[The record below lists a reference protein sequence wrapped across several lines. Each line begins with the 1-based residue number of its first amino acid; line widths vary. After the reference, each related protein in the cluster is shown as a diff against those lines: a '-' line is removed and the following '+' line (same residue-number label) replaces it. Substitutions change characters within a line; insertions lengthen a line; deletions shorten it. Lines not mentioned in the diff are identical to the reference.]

1 MKFNQTSEKL
11 TLTDGRLTQAV
22 GEDQLLFPD
31 ERKARWRK
39 LLLSLNSKLEKLA
52 QMNNRLFQT
61 TIHFDEKKQSS
72 DDPNLN
78 LLSQEGSLSESD
90 ALTEPVLVY
99 QLSWL
104 LDFLK
109 DLYGFEEW
117 GMFLLD
123 DGGDSRGDLERLF
136 ASSGASEEFV
146 GEIEAAWVRG
156 EIDPAVTQKRITVL
170 TAKRKGSFLI
180 IPFTILDG
188 KVGFWAA
195 YFKQNTLP
203 QRKTCLDLLFW
214 VELFSS
220 MIENSYGK
228 GFALMPQ
235 QENFPPLEEL
245 QFFHTIQLY
254 KALTHEINNPLQ
266 VILGRIQLLRINERR
281 STKDTSNLSILETLE
296 GNVNRVCSILK
307 DFSDHLHR
315 QFDKTTDTGE
325 VNIHHILKGNLLLLE
340 YLLKSNGISLQQH
353 MDDTLPSVYG
363 NPGQLE
369 FAFLTLILKIKD
381 HLSSGGSIRIR
392 TSTAGEYLCLD
403 LLCKGE
409 EIRSNGCDDVSDLR
423 RDAQFKLAS
432 QILERH
438 NGKLRCERTGDDQM
452 KFSLMFTMVPQ
463 RKTDREKL
471 HELKL

>member
-22 GEDQLLFPD
+22 GEDQLLFSD
-31 ERKARWRK
+31 EGKVRWRK

-52 QMNNRLFQT
+52 QINNRLFQT
-61 TIHFDEKKQSS
+61 TNLFDGKKQSS
-72 DDPNLN
+72 DDPNLS
-78 LLSQEGSLSESD
+78 LLSQEESLSESG
-90 ALTEPVLVY
+90 ALTEPVLTY

-109 DLYGFEEW
+109 DLYGFEE
-117 GMFLLD
+117 GEMFLRE
-123 DGGDSRGDLERLF
+123 DGSDRRGDLERLF
-136 ASSGASEEFV
+136 ISSGTSEEFV
-146 GEIEAAWVRG
+146 VEIKAAWERG
-156 EIDPAVTQKRITVL
+156 EIDPAVTQKRRTVL
-170 TAKRKGSFLI
+170 TLKKKGSLLI

-203 QRKTCLDLLFW
+203 QRKTALDLFFW

-220 MIENSYGK
+220 LIENSYGK
-228 GFALMPQ
+228 GSSLVLQ
-235 QENFPPLEEL
+235 QENSPPLEEL
-245 QFFHTIQLY
+245 QLFPTIQLY
-254 KALTHEINNPLQ
+254 KALIHEINNPLQ
-266 VILGRIQLLRINERR
+266 VILGRIQLLRINEQR
-281 STKDTSNLSILETLE
+281 STKDSSHLSILETLE
-296 GNVNRVCSILK
+296 GNVNRVCSITK

-315 QFDKTTDTGE
+315 QFDKTTDAGE

-340 YLLKSNGISLQQH
+340 YILKSNGINLQQH

-363 NPGQLE
+363 SPGQLE

-381 HLSSGGSIRIR
+381 HLSTGGSIHLR
-392 TSTAGEYLCLD
+392 TSTTGGYLCLA

-409 EIRSNGCDDVSDLR
+409 GVRSNKCDDVSDLR
-423 RDAQFKLAS
+423 GDTRFKLAS

-438 NGKLRCERTGDDQM
+438 NGELRYERTGDDQI
-452 KFSLMFTMVPQ
+452 KFSLMFTMAPQ
-463 RKTDREKL
+463 RKKDMEKP
-471 HELKL
+471 HETEL